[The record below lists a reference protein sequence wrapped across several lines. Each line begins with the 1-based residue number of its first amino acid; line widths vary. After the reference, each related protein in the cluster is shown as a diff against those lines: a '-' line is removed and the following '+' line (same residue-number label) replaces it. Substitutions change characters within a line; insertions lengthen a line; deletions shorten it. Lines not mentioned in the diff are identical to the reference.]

1 MNSVLSYD
9 AFRFVEFNLN
19 KYHYTDNRGG
29 SPHHYIALMKKGR
42 SRLVSQAKTIEINEG
57 DVFYIPFALPYQSYW
72 YGNSEI
78 SFISL
83 GFHLFPETT
92 DKNYRL
98 QKIECDDSLKEKIKS
113 ITLNKPVNSC
123 GLYKFYGV
131 LNELL
136 PIMETEDLTRNEQIF
151 KKAKRFITHNTDCNA
166 QAIAKHCNVSESTLY
181 LAFKTVAN
189 KTPNEV
195 KNEILCDKAI
205 FLLSTTDKSVQE
217 ISDALGFSSTS
228 YFRKTLKTYVK
239 LTPREI
245 RKKYVN

>member
-9 AFRFVEFNLN
+9 AFRFVEFNLI

-92 DKNYRL
+92 DKNYLL
-98 QKIECDDSLKEKIKS
+98 QKIECDDSLKEKI
-113 ITLNKPVNSC
+113 
-123 GLYKFYGV
+123 
-131 LNELL
+131 
-136 PIMETEDLTRNEQIF
+136 R
-151 KKAKRFITHNTDCNA
+151 
-166 QAIAKHCNVSESTLY
+166 
-181 LAFKTVAN
+181 
-189 KTPNEV
+189 
-195 KNEILCDKAI
+195 
-205 FLLSTTDKSVQE
+205 
-217 ISDALGFSSTS
+217 
-228 YFRKTLKTYVK
+228 
-239 LTPREI
+239 
-245 RKKYVN
+245 